1 MPDQQSARAKSQR
14 HHRRG
19 CIRMAGLTGS
29 IAFFLA
35 GTAHGQPQPV
45 EPGFPS
51 STQQAPVAHPPPELR
66 GTSLIGAKVTDTAGR
81 NIGTISDF
89 AFDARGGAIRYV
101 VVGVDQILGLSLKQV
116 KIPSDK
122 LRLADATEDEVVT
135 DLSEADLKVLPEA
148 DDGP

>member
-1 MPDQQSARAKSQR
+1 
-14 HHRRG
+14 
-19 CIRMAGLTGS
+19 MAGLTCS
-29 IAFFLA
+29 FACFLA
-35 GTAHGQPQPV
+35 AAAYGQPQPV

-51 STQQAPVAHPPPELR
+51 STPQGPVAHPSPELR
-66 GTSLIGAKVTDTAGR
+66 GTSLIGAKVTDMAGR

-89 AFDARGGAIRYV
+89 AFDSRGGEIRYV